1 MATVKCFL
9 DLLCDQ
15 VGKGIYVWGGNGEDL
30 TAMSDP
36 IAWIERREEDP
47 ENEKR
52 DIALY

>member
-30 TAMSDP
+30 TAMRAPTFRAS
-36 IAWIERREEDP
+36 ATSF
-47 ENEKR
+47 
-52 DIALY
+52 AS